1 MLEDSIKMSN
11 IFDVPA
17 FMSVVFGKI
26 VVILVALVVVV
37 NDEIVIPSSSIHPL
51 RKLPIL
57 VNVSVLREIS
67 LSVALS
73 CNDPTYLV
81 LLGNSH

>member
-1 MLEDSIKMSN
+1 
-11 IFDVPA
+11 
-17 FMSVVFGKI
+17 
-26 VVILVALVVVV
+26 
-37 NDEIVIPSSSIHPL
+37 L